1 MARAE
6 TEQEDRKFSFL
17 SSASFRSA
25 TSYAS
30 FRSFKSIKSSK
41 SLGSRASFKSV
52 VSRDDGSNYYS
63 CHDSMSTKTGIVNE
77 GYLDNVSFYSLNDY
91 DLPSIA
97 AVAPNQR
104 QRSVSH
110 SGEIPSDMLAKDVD
124 KEDIK
129 GTPAYK
135 YLGYL
140 GVLVAATAVAGSTT
154 VISLVPSLSPWVLL
168 VYRSILQVVT
178 SLPLMLGTRSNCLGP
193 PGYRWRLYLTGLLT
207 GFLLLALYLAIS
219 TLPPRIVAPIL
230 MTTPVVTVFLSWMVL
245 REHLGLYR
253 MLTTSLLVA
262 GVVLLTRP
270 PPLFPSDPPDQLQVN
285 LAQYNLYGYPAH
297 FHQSDHSSTESLSIP
312 VDTLGLMAAMVA
324 PFLAAA
330 LVILTRQCREV
341 HFSVLLFWSALGS
354 LLIGCVGLYTLD
366 KSGVVGEVMEAG
378 RDAREISVL
387 VNDAEDID
395 DIATVSS
402 ISTVR
407 IFEGPTEWL
416 VATLVAFLGITVN
429 VLVLKALH
437 YIPPGKILLLKSGE
451 LVAGY
456 VLHLCVGGVAGVGA
470 QAVLQWLDL
479 GGAVC
484 VGLAVIFAGF
494 EELIV
499 DSKRWRWF

>member
-140 GVLVAATAVAGSTT
+140 GVLVAATAVAG
-154 VISLVPSLSPWVLL
+154 
-168 VYRSILQVVT
+168 R
-178 SLPLMLGTRSNCLGP
+178 
-193 PGYRWRLYLTGLLT
+193 
-207 GFLLLALYLAIS
+207 
-219 TLPPRIVAPIL
+219 
-230 MTTPVVTVFLSWMVL
+230 
-245 REHLGLYR
+245 
-253 MLTTSLLVA
+253 
-262 GVVLLTRP
+262 
-270 PPLFPSDPPDQLQVN
+270 
-285 LAQYNLYGYPAH
+285 
-297 FHQSDHSSTESLSIP
+297 
-312 VDTLGLMAAMVA
+312 
-324 PFLAAA
+324 
-330 LVILTRQCREV
+330 
-341 HFSVLLFWSALGS
+341 
-354 LLIGCVGLYTLD
+354 
-366 KSGVVGEVMEAG
+366 
-378 RDAREISVL
+378 
-387 VNDAEDID
+387 
-395 DIATVSS
+395 
-402 ISTVR
+402 
-407 IFEGPTEWL
+407 
-416 VATLVAFLGITVN
+416 
-429 VLVLKALH
+429 
-437 YIPPGKILLLKSGE
+437 
-451 LVAGY
+451 
-456 VLHLCVGGVAGVGA
+456 
-470 QAVLQWLDL
+470 
-479 GGAVC
+479 
-484 VGLAVIFAGF
+484 
-494 EELIV
+494 
-499 DSKRWRWF
+499 